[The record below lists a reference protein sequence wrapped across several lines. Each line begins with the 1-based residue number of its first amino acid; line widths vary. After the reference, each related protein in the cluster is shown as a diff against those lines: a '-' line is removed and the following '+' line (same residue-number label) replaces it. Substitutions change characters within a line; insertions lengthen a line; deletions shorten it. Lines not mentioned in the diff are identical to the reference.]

1 MAKTHLLLPLQLSLL
16 LVTCFTVFAAE
27 DENIV
32 SFVAMPPSHHGGFH
46 SVSPAM
52 APSPHHHHH
61 HHHNSHPPTS
71 TPTPTPKPATPPPAH
86 PPSHHHHAH
95 PPSKAPVHPP
105 KSSHP
110 PAHPPKSSHPPA
122 HPPALPPHLPP
133 TYPPKPHIPF
143 QRKFVAVQGVVFLKS
158 CKYAYNDTLSEATP
172 LAGAI
177 VKLQC
182 NNTAKP
188 LTYQA
193 QTDKNGYFLLL
204 APKTVTN
211 YAIHKCKASL
221 VPSKLPLVKKPTD
234 LHGGVSGAILRVDK
248 KKPLIIVNKVDYAL
262 FTTGPFAFEPK
273 CYH

>member
-1 MAKTHLLLPLQLSLL
+1 MAKTLLLPLQLSLL

-32 SFVAMPPSHHGGFH
+32 SFVAMPPHHH

-61 HHHNSHPPTS
+61 HHSHPPTS
-71 TPTPTPKPATPPPAH
+71 TPTPTPKPATPPPAY
-86 PPSHHHHAH
+86 PPSHHHHHAH
-95 PPSKAPVHPP
+95 PPSKAPV
-105 KSSHP
+105 
-110 PAHPPKSSHPPA
+110 HPPKSSHPPA

-133 TYPPKPHIPF
+133 TYPPKPSFPF
-143 QRKFVAVQGVVFLKS
+143 PRKLVAVQGVVFLKS
-158 CKYAYNDTLSEATP
+158 CKYAYNDTLSEATS
-172 LAGAI
+172 LAGAF

-188 LTYQA
+188 LTAQA

-204 APKTVTN
+204 APKTITN

-221 VPSKLPLVKKPTD
+221 VPSKLPLVKKPSD
-234 LHGGVSGAILRVDK
+234 LHGGVSGAILKVDK
-248 KKPLIIVNKVDYAL
+248 KKPLVIVNKVDYAL
-262 FTTGPFAFEPK
+262 FTVGPFAFEPK